1 MPTSVP
7 YTKYREVT
15 GLIVTYLDSEEKRAT
30 EGAYAGVKQ
39 ADLMRWYMDEV
50 SKSGKF
56 SSLDEMAQEY
66 MLLQRIMEHL
76 INVDQT
82 LIVMEPNEEDLTQRT
97 LVLNANYVLDQ

>member
-1 MPTSVP
+1 M
-7 YTKYREVT
+7 
-15 GLIVTYLDSEEKRAT
+15 
-30 EGAYAGVKQ
+30 KQ